1 MNEQFRIAQKLGL
14 MFRADTPLPEDLK
27 GWAISQLHSKSPA
40 LGFKMVSRGTNTP
53 IEEWPRKLQP
63 SLNERVQ
70 MWRTFWINEDLARAK
85 KDGQDSASKRN
96 ENRKN
101 LWGERDE
108 LKFVHRNIY
117 GEDQLRLR
125 FMAFWTN
132 HFTTGNIFD
141 NINTIGHA
149 MDTVVLA
156 NLNNS
161 FSDMLFKSTTHPSML
176 TYLDNIWSSGEN
188 SAEAK
193 DARENNF
200 QAGLND
206 NLGRELLELHSVS
219 PSAKYTE
226 KDIRNAAN
234 VLAGWGIE
242 LKRTDE
248 WMRSQGADTSNYANL
263 FKKRWAEPGVKNVM
277 GKVINQGKGGLR
289 ELTDFLA
296 SHDHT
301 IKHLSTKL
309 AQHFVSDNP
318 SSSDITYIENA
329 WRKGNGDLDKIHTAV
344 IERAILSKEPKFQWP
359 MTWLFQTLRLSGAT
373 FVHGWDDLN
382 QERNIFNR
390 LMRVDK
396 IFVEL
401 GQSFWSSRQPDGYS
415 SNKTEWISGEM
426 FERRIRFSE
435 AIYKAGKPQYKANQ
449 IMDRIDAGAPTRKL
463 VDGFRNEQE
472 KFIALMCS
480 PELMGLENV

>member
-1 MNEQFRIAQKLGL
+1 MPITNNINAEELYNALVSGVCKVISRHEHLNKINVFPVPDGDTGTNMCFTLLPIIEDSSFEVTDSIDITVNFIADTALDSARGNSGTIIAQFFHGMRKALAGL
-14 MFRADTPLPEDLK
+14 ELANINHFAHALKTGYKSAHDSLLKPEE
-27 GWAISQLHSKSPA
+27 
-40 LGFKMVSRGTNTP
+40 GTIITVMRDVANT
-53 IEEWPRKLQP
+53 
-63 SLNERVQ
+63 
-70 MWRTFWINEDLARAK
+70 
-85 KDGQDSASKRN
+85 
-96 ENRKN
+96 
-101 LWGERDE
+101 
-108 LKFVHRNIY
+108 
-117 GEDQLRLR
+117 
-125 FMAFWTN
+125 TN
-132 HFTTGNIFD
+132 HWD
-141 NINTIGHA
+141 
-149 MDTVVLA
+149 VY
-156 NLNNS
+156 
-161 FSDMLFKSTTHPSML
+161 KQ
-176 TYLDNIWSSGEN
+176 Y
-188 SAEAK
+188 
-193 DARENNF
+193 
-200 QAGLND
+200 
-206 NLGRELLELHSVS
+206 
-219 PSAKYTE
+219 
-226 KDIRNAAN
+226 
-234 VLAGWGIE
+234 
-242 LKRTDE
+242 
-248 WMRSQGADTSNYANL
+248 
-263 FKKRWAEPGVKNVM
+263 WAEPGVKNVM

-296 SHDHT
+296 MHNHT
-301 IKHLSTKL
+301 ITHLSTKL
-309 AQHFVSDNP
+309 TQHFVSDNP
-318 SSSDITYIENA
+318 SKSDIIYIENA
-329 WRKGNGDLDKIHTAV
+329 WKKSNGNLNQIHTAV

-382 QERNIFNR
+382 QDRNIFNR